1 VKLSTATACPT
12 CGAEMVFDWE
22 TQELP
27 YFGEAMIVTGNCSCG
42 FRHADT
48 ILLSSKEPS
57 RYTMPVESLEDL
69 DARVV
74 RSSSC
79 TVRVP
84 EIGVDIE
91 PGCAS
96 ESYITNVEGI
106 LDRIQGIVEFA
117 TRTAREAEDP
127 DRTKRGEEI
136 IETIELVRLGK
147 SRITLV
153 LEDPLGNSAIA
164 SEKAVYTTLT
174 EEEIA
179 SLKTGMVVLDL

>member
-1 VKLSTATACPT
+1 MCCS
-12 CGAEMVFDWE
+12 EIVFDWE
-22 TQELP
+22 TREIP
-27 YFGEAMIVTGNCSCG
+27 YFGEAMIVTGNCTCG

-57 RYTMPVESLEDL
+57 RYSLALESVDDL
-69 DARVV
+69 DARVI
-74 RSSSC
+74 RSSSG
-79 TVRVP
+79 TIKIP
-84 EIGVDIE
+84 ELGVNIE

-96 ESYITNVEGI
+96 ESYITNAEGI
-106 LDRIQGIVEFA
+106 LDRIEGIVEFA

-136 IETIELVRLGK
+136 LEIIGLVRQGRSK
-147 SRITLV
+147 VTLV

-164 SEKAVYTTLT
+164 SEKAVRTKLT

-179 SLKTGMVVLDL
+179 SLNTGMVVLDL